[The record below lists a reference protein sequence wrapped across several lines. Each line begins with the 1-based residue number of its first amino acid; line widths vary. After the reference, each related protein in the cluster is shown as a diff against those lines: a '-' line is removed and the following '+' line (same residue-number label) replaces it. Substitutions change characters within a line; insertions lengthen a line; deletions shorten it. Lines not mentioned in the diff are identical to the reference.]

1 MKRFLVLVL
10 LLSIS
15 ACQLNNTV
23 KNNDFSGNETL
34 PTQETLL
41 EKPTS
46 SPTSTMDTT
55 SVENPKVESIPIIT
69 QSPSMTPTNPALSET
84 PTIQTSNL
92 TTTKINPLTG
102 LPVDNSDLL
111 KLPPALVSIANFPV
125 SARPQAGLSF
135 SPFVFEMYI
144 GEGMTRFLALFY
156 GEYPSTKASTLIQD
170 NLTPLDNSQIGPI
183 RSGRLPYESLRKLY
197 SGFLV
202 MASAYRAV
210 SNQLSATT
218 NIYGSDEDDIN
229 SALIDVSKLEAIA
242 EANSSNS
249 QSINLSGNMY
259 SSVTPDGGSS
269 ARRFW
274 VFYNFLNQ
282 VDWQYDE
289 TSGKYLRSQD
299 IADGSGTFTPS
310 SDRLTGEQLGFEN
323 VILLFAKHKVL
334 NSEGTLI
341 DLDLL
346 YTGNKAFLFRDMKIY
361 PLLWNTMNGEYEKS
375 TGLLRPI
382 RFTDLNGKPISI
394 KPGHTWVEIV
404 DVTTTLE
411 EIDPG
416 TWKARFYA
424 P

>member
-1 MKRFLVLVL
+1 MKRILVLVL

-15 ACQLNNTV
+15 ACQLNNSV
-23 KNNDFSGNETL
+23 KNNNFSGNTAF
-34 PTQETLL
+34 PTQETISV
-41 EKPTS
+41 KPTPS
-46 SPTSTMDTT
+46 QTATKIPTSG
-55 SVENPKVESIPIIT
+55 ENSKVESTPINT
-69 QSPSMTPTNPALSET
+69 QAPVITPTNLALSET
-84 PTIQTSNL
+84 PTTMASDLSSSI
-92 TTTKINPLTG
+92 INPLTG

-111 KLPPALVSIANFPV
+111 NLPPALVSIANFPV

-156 GEYPSTKASTLIQD
+156 GEYPSENASQD
-170 NLTPLDNSQIGPI
+170 ILTPLDNSQIGPI
-183 RSGRLPYESLRKLY
+183 RSGRLPYESIRKLY

-210 SNQLSATT
+210 SNQLSAAT

-242 EANSSNS
+242 EANSSNN
-249 QSINLSGNMY
+249 QSMNLTGNQY
-259 SSVTPDGGSS
+259 SSITPSGGSS

-310 SDRLTGEQLGFEN
+310 SDRLTGEQLSVEN
-323 VILLFAKHKVL
+323 VILFVAKHKVL

-346 YTGNKAFLFRDMKIY
+346 YTGNKAFLFRDGKIY
-361 PLLWNTMNGEYEKS
+361 PILWNTMNGEYEKS

-382 RFTDLNGKPISI
+382 RFTDLNGKPISL

-404 DVTTTLE
+404 DETTTLE
-411 EIDPG
+411 EMDPG